1 MIKAVI
7 MVTGSAVALYALVLA
22 AFYLFQ
28 EKIIFFPGLARFGH
42 CPDMQRRGAKAE
54 SFGDIRYYIQKS
66 PSPVQ
71 WIIIFH
77 GNAGNACDCTYFLDL
92 LEGFPANRV
101 VFEYPGFGRDGKKPG
116 EAAILEGALA
126 LVRHIQTLEPGLP
139 VYLMGESLGTGVAA
153 FVANQT
159 PVSGLIL
166 ISAYPSLARIARYH
180 YPWLPVHWLM
190 KHRFEAS
197 AWAGQTPALLF
208 HGAADDII
216 PIRFAREQLACF
228 KGEKSLVEIPGAG
241 HNDITDVGTGLIR
254 EKIRSFITQP

>member
-1 MIKAVI
+1 MIKTVV
-7 MVTGSAVALYALVLA
+7 MVLGSAAALYAIVLA

-28 EKIIFFPGLARFGH
+28 EKMIFFPGPARFGH
-42 CPDMQRRGAKAE
+42 CPDMGHRGAKAE

-66 PSPVQ
+66 PSPAQ

-77 GNAGNACDCTYFLDL
+77 GNAGNACDRTYFLDL
-92 LEGFPANRV
+92 LEGFNVNLV

-116 EAAILEGALA
+116 ETVILEGALA
-126 LVRHIQTLEPGLP
+126 LVNHIQALAPGLP
-139 VYLMGESLGTGVAA
+139 VYLMGESLGTGVAT
-153 FVANQT
+153 FVASQT

-166 ISAYPSLARIARYH
+166 ISAYPSLSRVARYH
-180 YPWLPVHWLM
+180 YPWLPVHRLM

-197 AWAGQTPALLF
+197 TWAGRTPALLF
-208 HGAADDII
+208 HGEEDDII

-241 HNDITDVGTGLIR
+241 HNDITDVGTSLIR
-254 EKIRSFITQP
+254 EKVHSFITQP